1 MQIDGL
7 KFVMLASRDVE
18 GSVAFYRDRLK
29 LPLTARFE
37 DFAFFGCGA
46 VTLALSGA
54 LARGEPA
61 SGTAT
66 EIVFGV
72 PSVRGTYDELRTDGV
87 TFINEPRMVN
97 ANAWAVNLRDP
108 DGHLLSFYGDA

>member
-1 MQIDGL
+1 MQTNGL
-7 KFVMLASRDVE
+7 KFVMLASRDVD
-18 GSVAFYRDRLK
+18 GSVTFYRDRLK
-29 LPLTARFE
+29 LPLTSRFE
-37 DFAFFGCGA
+37 EFAFFGCGE

-54 LARGEPA
+54 LARGEAA

-72 PSVRGTYDELRTDGV
+72 PSVREAYDELRADGIA
-87 TFINEPRMVN
+87 FINEPRMVN
-97 ANAWAVNLRDP
+97 ANAWAVNLLDP

>member
-18 GSVAFYRDRLK
+18 ESVAFYRDRLK
-29 LPLTARFE
+29 LPLTSRFGE
-37 DFAFFGCGA
+37 FAFFCCGQ
-46 VTLALSGA
+46 VTLALSAA

-72 PSVRGTYDELRTDGV
+72 ASVSGTYDELRADGIA
-87 TFINEPRMVN
+87 FINEPRMVN
-97 ANAWAVNLRDP
+97 ANAWAVNLLDP